1 MRQED
6 LPGSPLIVHY
16 GHSPCSC
23 SYGMYVARLT
33 QPSTTTPVKAD
44 ELCRRSLFTQ
54 RMSLA
59 RFST

>member
-6 LPGSPLIVHY
+6 LPGSPLIAIP
-16 GHSPCSC
+16 PCSC